1 MTICTGFNIYT
12 KTLIGTGKSF
22 IGALLA
28 KALHDETEEKIVVL
42 CYTNHALDQFLED
55 LLDIGIPEDS
65 MLRLGSKSSTRTK
78 SLGLYEQQTAYKTS
92 GVSWAI
98 IDALKPVDVD
108 IADTEVGSGPQS
120 VGDLPLDPVVSRQ
133 TRERGNLA
141 RLLEKI
147 HREAPRAGVRLYIEV
162 AWSLVSTR
170 VKPPRAVQMRVAK
183 DS

>member
-98 IDALKPVDVD
+98 IDALKD
-108 IADTEVGSGPQS
+108 EVQDL
-120 VGDLPLDPVVSRQ
+120 GDAL
-133 TRERGNLA
+133 
-141 RLLEKI
+141 
-147 HREAPRAGVRLYIEV
+147 
-162 AWSLVSTR
+162 
-170 VKPPRAVQMRVAK
+170 MAK
-183 DS
+183 ALKYRDMNIG